1 MSDVVE
7 GGARLGGKEDLATRE
22 GKGRRRDAGR
32 RERVRGGGIA
42 RVPAET
48 RARADT
54 SRARAALR
62 ARRRVIL
69 ARGRAPTAAT
79 REYTWPES
87 SYRGGT
93 GKKDAGAAGRAP

>member
-7 GGARLGGKEDLATRE
+7 GGARLGGKDLATRE